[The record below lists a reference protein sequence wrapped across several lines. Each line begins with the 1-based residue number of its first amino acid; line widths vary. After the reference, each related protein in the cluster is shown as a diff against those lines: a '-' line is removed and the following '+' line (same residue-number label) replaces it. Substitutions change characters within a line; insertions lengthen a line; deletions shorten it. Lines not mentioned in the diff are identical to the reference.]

1 VEHFSA
7 RPPGFVWDAHIR
19 MAPGVTVHVR
29 DALVHGRGSM
39 EARVLGVYPVVSVE
53 GTAAITAAALQ
64 RYLAEAVWLPTALLP
79 EEGVR
84 WSSLDASSARA
95 TISAGDATVS
105 VDFHFGADSL
115 VDRIYTASRERDVG
129 GGRTVPTPW
138 QGRFSQYELRG
149 GYRIPLRGEVEW
161 IMTDGPAPYWRG
173 EITEVTF
180 ERRPETPAGR

>member
-7 RPPGFVWDAHIR
+7 RPPGFVWDARIR

-29 DALVHGRGSM
+29 DGFVDGRGSM
-39 EARVLGVYPVVSVE
+39 EARVLSVYPVVSVE
-53 GTAAITAAALQ
+53 GTAAITTAALQ
-64 RYLAEAVWLPTALLP
+64 RFLAEAVWLPTALLP

-95 TISAGDATVS
+95 TISAGEVTVS
-105 VDFHFGADSL
+105 LDFHFAADGL
-115 VDRIYTASRERDVG
+115 VDRIYTASRARDVG

-138 QGRFSQYELRG
+138 QGRFSHYALRG

-173 EITEVTF
+173 EITGVTF
-180 ERRPETPAGR
+180 AGLPDSLAGR